1 MRQNGQK
8 VKFIQSERSLSKTKT
23 EKKSPPITTSH
34 SPIRSDGTSNHAL
47 KNAMQETA
55 SLTNHQLATFNVLQS
70 NATLIILL
78 HQTTVEIEDYKE
90 DQLVLNKLDLIFQ
103 KTFSSTKAS
112 HLISQPLN

>member
-8 VKFIQSERSLSKTKT
+8 VKFIQSEKSLSKTKT
-23 EKKSPPITTSH
+23 EKRSPPITTSH

-78 HQTTVEIEDYKE
+78 HQTTVEIEDYK
-90 DQLVLNKLDLIFQ
+90 DQSVLNKLDLIFQ

>member
-8 VKFIQSERSLSKTKT
+8 VKFIQSEKSLSKTKT
-23 EKKSPPITTSH
+23 EKSSPPITTSH

-70 NATLIILL
+70 NATLNILL
-78 HQTTVEIEDYKE
+78 HQTTVEIEDYK
-90 DQLVLNKLDLIFQ
+90 DQSVLNKLDLIFQ